1 MMGSPP
7 LAIRDIIDLVR
18 YVGVPAII
26 LIIWWWDQRR
36 FNLLKEMIQDY
47 KALVESH
54 QEQQKEAIDAIRE
67 TRDAIYLNVQGMSR
81 METKIDNNR
90 FCPIMR
96 AGVFKT
102 EGGCCEPGKSGTK
115 GAAG

>member
-1 MMGSPP
+1 MGSPP

-36 FNLLKEMIQDY
+36 FSLFKQMVQDY
-47 KALVESH
+47 QKL
-54 QEQQKEAIDAIRE
+54 QKETLEVIKE
-67 TRDAIYLNVQGMSR
+67 TRDAIYLNVQGLSR
-81 METKIDNNR
+81 METKIDDNR
-90 FCPIMR
+90 FCPLVR
-96 AGVFKT
+96 AGIFNTK
-102 EGGCCEPGKSGTK
+102 GGQCEPGKSGTK

>member
-1 MMGSPP
+1 MGSPP

-36 FNLLKEMIQDY
+36 FNFLRTMVDDY
-47 KALVESH
+47 KALVERH
-54 QEQQKEAIDAIRE
+54 QEQQEEATDAIKE
-67 TRDAIYLNVQGMSR
+67 VRDAIYLNVQGLSR

-90 FCPIMR
+90 FCPIVR
-96 AGVFKT
+96 AGAFK
-102 EGGCCEPGKSGTK
+102 EQEGCCEPGKGSP
-115 GAAG
+115 